1 MKIKELIEQLKEYNN
16 LDDEVIFY
24 HLENSVLTEC
34 QVENILNVDDR
45 CEITIEELWGE
56 E

>member
-24 HLENSVLTEC
+24 RLENSVLTEC
-34 QVENILNVDDR
+34 QLETILNADDR
-45 CEITIEELWGE
+45 CEITLEILERGE
-56 E
+56 